1 VFWAAI
7 GRHDPVALLERL
19 GDRVRLLHAKDG
31 VIGADPHLPG
41 AEGVVLDQR
50 PAGAGD
56 LDMAAIL
63 AAAPQTEYAVVEFDY
78 YDGDL
83 FRAIADSA
91 AALRALG
98 VR

>member
-1 VFWAAI
+1 
-7 GRHDPVALLERL
+7 
-19 GDRVRLLHAKDG
+19 
-31 VIGADPHLPG
+31 
-41 AEGVVLDQR
+41 
-50 PAGAGD
+50 
-56 LDMAAIL
+56 MAAIL